1 MTAKMKMTLKVLV
14 FVALLVVYFA
24 VAGAPSWETLFG
36 RKLSVIYGA
45 GAVIALWV
53 GGQPIGTL
61 QPVSLRPIFI
71 AVGVIL
77 MLAVFI
83 LMFTT
88 RDFARGLRGGAPNHS
103 LQRTAAGAV
112 SSPRTAG
119 LSSRSVPPSLSLG
132 RSA

>member
-1 MTAKMKMTLKVLV
+1 MAPMTTWMKMMLKILV
-14 FVALLVVYFA
+14 FVALIAVYFA
-24 VAGAPSWETLFG
+24 VAGAPSWQTMFG
-36 RKLSVIYGA
+36 RKLAVIYGA

-88 RDFARGLRGGAPNHS
+88 RDFARGLQGSAPGKA
-103 LQRTAAGAV
+103 LQLT
-112 SSPRTAG
+112 TAG
-119 LSSRSVPPSLSLG
+119 GRGFERNNISTAPLG
-132 RSA
+132 GCWTDE